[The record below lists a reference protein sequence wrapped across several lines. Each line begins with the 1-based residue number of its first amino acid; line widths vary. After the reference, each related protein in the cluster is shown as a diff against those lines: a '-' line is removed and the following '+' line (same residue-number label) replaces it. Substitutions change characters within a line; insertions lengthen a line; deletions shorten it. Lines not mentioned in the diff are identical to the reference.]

1 MSRIL
6 HITSQRVREIREL
19 KGLSHEQLASSAGL
33 SRQFIKKFEDE
44 QNNISLKKLDDIATA
59 LNIETSDLLQKNNPS
74 TKEELLI
81 EQIVMLCK
89 SKSERDLKVVIALLN
104 ALD

>member
-6 HITSQRVREIREL
+6 HIASQRVREIREL
-19 KGLSHEQLASSAGL
+19 KRLSHEQLASSAGL

-59 LNIETSDLLQKNNPS
+59 LNIETVDLLQENSPS

-89 SKSERDLKVVIALLN
+89 SKSERDLKAVIALLN